1 MLISETVSYDTVSGC
16 GIRSDPVDFKGQ
28 PHPRHPMTFHLQSPA
43 GNVASFEQITDDL
56 MSFVSG
62 NDIVELPIA
71 DARKVWQALRL
82 CQWQPLD
89 RDALLRY
96 VGVR

>member
-1 MLISETVSYDTVSGC
+1 
-16 GIRSDPVDFKGQ
+16 
-28 PHPRHPMTFHLQSPA
+28 MTFHLQSPA
-43 GNVASFEQITDDL
+43 GNVASFEQITDSM
-56 MSFVSG
+56 MSFTSG
-62 NDIVELPIA
+62 DDIVELTVP

-96 VGVR
+96 VGVL

>member
-1 MLISETVSYDTVSGC
+1 
-16 GIRSDPVDFKGQ
+16 
-28 PHPRHPMTFHLQSPA
+28 MTFHLQSPA
-43 GNVASFEQITDDL
+43 GNVASFEQITDSM
-56 MSFVSG
+56 MSFTSG
-62 NDIVELPIA
+62 SDIVELTLP

-89 RDALLRY
+89 RDALLHW

>member
-1 MLISETVSYDTVSGC
+1 
-16 GIRSDPVDFKGQ
+16 
-28 PHPRHPMTFHLQSPA
+28 MTFHLQSPA
-43 GNVASFEQITDDL
+43 GNVASFERIGDDL
-56 MSFVSG
+56 ISFVSG
-62 NDIVELPIA
+62 NDIVELTLP

-96 VGVR
+96 VGVL

>member
-1 MLISETVSYDTVSGC
+1 
-16 GIRSDPVDFKGQ
+16 
-28 PHPRHPMTFHLQSPA
+28 MTFHLQSPA
-43 GNVASFEQITDDL
+43 GNVASFEQITDSM
-56 MSFVSG
+56 MSFTSG
-62 NDIVELPIA
+62 DDIVELTVL

-96 VGVR
+96 VGVL

>member
-1 MLISETVSYDTVSGC
+1 
-16 GIRSDPVDFKGQ
+16 
-28 PHPRHPMTFHLQSPA
+28 MTFHLQSPA
-43 GNVASFEQITDDL
+43 GSVASFEQITDSM
-56 MSFVSG
+56 MSFTSG
-62 NDIVELPIA
+62 DDIVELTVP

-96 VGVR
+96 VGVL

>member
-1 MLISETVSYDTVSGC
+1 
-16 GIRSDPVDFKGQ
+16 
-28 PHPRHPMTFHLQSPA
+28 MTFHLQSPS
-43 GNVASFEQITDDL
+43 GDFASFERITDDL
-56 MSFVSG
+56 MSFVCG
-62 NDIVELPIA
+62 NDIVELTVA

-82 CQWQPLD
+82 CQWQPID